1 MSWVQGERDRVE
13 SGSRIGPD
21 SVMAGEGVHRG
32 SPEEDAVT
40 GFQSRITRGAAQKL
54 GETT

>member
-1 MSWVQGERDRVE
+1 MSRAQERDGVE
-13 SGSRIGPD
+13 SGSWIGPD